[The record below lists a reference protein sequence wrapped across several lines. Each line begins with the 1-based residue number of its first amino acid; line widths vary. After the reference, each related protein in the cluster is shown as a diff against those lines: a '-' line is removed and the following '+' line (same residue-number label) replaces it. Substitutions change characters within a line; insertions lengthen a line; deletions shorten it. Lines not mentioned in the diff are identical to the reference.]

1 MTYYHLTILNYL
13 DTFEFSSCIWCNAL
27 ECDGTIFFAPTAF
40 YKLDDSATN
49 FNCKK
54 GNNITEQAV
63 QEAPRPS
70 LSHTLVWAVPD
81 STQVTTSFC
90 SKQCMH
96 ISRGFWL
103 INRTDIIHFDI
114 NTNFF
119 WVSFLCTT
127 NTSILAC
134 NLWSSCLLCRKTI
147 FTVTYTCVKVSEQWA
162 SYLVARHSFF
172 QHHQQFFDQPRHYF
186 VDQ

>member
-1 MTYYHLTILNYL
+1 MRSLLSHFNSINTDNYYCTRGIGQELVTKHTLIYCHTLLLVEVSNYALGGWAGGGSVFHLEQFIESACIHRQVHMTYYHLTILNYL

-70 LSHTLVWAVPD
+70 LSHTLV
-81 STQVTTSFC
+81 
-90 SKQCMH
+90 
-96 ISRGFWL
+96 
-103 INRTDIIHFDI
+103 
-114 NTNFF
+114 
-119 WVSFLCTT
+119 
-127 NTSILAC
+127 
-134 NLWSSCLLCRKTI
+134 
-147 FTVTYTCVKVSEQWA
+147 
-162 SYLVARHSFF
+162 
-172 QHHQQFFDQPRHYF
+172 
-186 VDQ
+186 